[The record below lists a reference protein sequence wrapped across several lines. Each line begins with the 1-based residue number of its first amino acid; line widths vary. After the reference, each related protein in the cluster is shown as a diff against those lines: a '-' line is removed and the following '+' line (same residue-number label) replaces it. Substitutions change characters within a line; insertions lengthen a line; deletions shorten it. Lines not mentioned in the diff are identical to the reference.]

1 MIRQAQTGF
10 TLIELMIVV
19 SVISILAAVAIPAYQ
34 DYLVRARVA
43 VAIKDAR
50 FAQTWVADQVAS
62 GVDKW
67 RYENLWQ
74 VQYGDSSY
82 TWDGSGPLRSIE
94 VNGAVVYIRFGRKV
108 DDNKE
113 LLLYAVAG
121 GQVNPDD
128 ATLRSGPISW
138 RCNLWT
144 GGSFELPAK
153 YRPAE
158 CR

>member
-1 MIRQAQTGF
+1 MPGTNHRNRQQGF

-50 FAQTWVADQVAS
+50 FAQQWVVEQVAS

-82 TWDGSGPLRSIE
+82 T
-94 VNGAVVYIRFGRKV
+94 
-108 DDNKE
+108 
-113 LLLYAVAG
+113 
-121 GQVNPDD
+121 
-128 ATLRSGPISW
+128 
-138 RCNLWT
+138 
-144 GGSFELPAK
+144 
-153 YRPAE
+153 
-158 CR
+158 